1 MASSP
6 CKIFY
11 QQVSQILNEQKH
23 YEKLVNLFSI
33 QNSSTMYRE
42 LAHFGIQ
49 DILRACNQIVI
60 IPFNWIQFITQ
71 YWNLIMTLSHEES
84 NNIYLFI
91 FVAMNK
97 SSIDKRK
104 AILSSYNAL
113 FQSFLKIL
121 QDSDSLILP
130 LLFQLVKEFKFI
142 SKRADKLST
151 PFSNTSSIDDVD
163 EQDYPWT
170 TECTRLLQ
178 RALNICLNDRNEI
191 RTKKY
196 GVIFMSF
203 QLFSAYLYLQQQSL
217 CNMILKALQASELP
231 SIHSI
236 PKAHYILFHY
246 YLGRI
251 HLYEGRYASSQ
262 SAFLAAFRHCL
273 PNHISKKRHIL
284 DYLIPLQ
291 LLQGHCPT
299 PFLIEK
305 YSLHNPYQEI
315 VQAIHQGHLARYK
328 TVITNNESMFARRGT
343 LILFEKLIMY
353 VYRHL
358 IKHIVQIIDNH
369 KVSLDWFLIPS
380 LINMFDK
387 NQWSIDH
394 IECILCQLIDHQLIR
409 GYLNHEK
416 HYLVLS
422 QKDPFPFIKKLLE

>member
-1 MASSP
+1 MTSSP

-11 QQVSQILNEQKH
+11 QQIAEIVNKGQH
-23 YEKLVNLFSI
+23 YEKLVNLLSI
-33 QNSSTMYRE
+33 QNSSIMYRE
-42 LAHFGIQ
+42 LIHFGTQ
-49 DILRACNQIVI
+49 DMLRACNQIVT
-60 IPFNWIQFITQ
+60 IPSNWIQFITQ
-71 YWNLIMTLSHEES
+71 YWNMIIIFPQEES
-84 NNIYLFI
+84 NNMHLFI
-91 FVAMNK
+91 FSIMNK

-104 AILSSYNAL
+104 VILSSYNAL

-142 SKRADKLST
+142 SKKADKLST
-151 PFSNTSSIDDVD
+151 PFSNTSSVDNID

-170 TECTRLLQ
+170 TECARLLQ

-203 QLFSAYLYLQQQSL
+203 QLFSTYLYLQQQSL

-231 SIHSI
+231 PIHSI

-251 HLYEGRYASSQ
+251 HLYEGRYILSQ
-262 SAFLAAFRHCL
+262 SAFLVAFKHCL
-273 PNHISKKRHIL
+273 PDHMSKKRHIL

-291 LLQGHCPT
+291 LLHGHCPT
-299 PFLIEK
+299 SFLIDK
-305 YSLHNPYQEI
+305 YSMHNPYQEI
-315 VQAIHQGHLARYK
+315 VHAIHQGHLTRYK
-328 TVITNNESMFARRGT
+328 TAIINNEPMFASHGT

-358 IKHIVQIIDNH
+358 IKHVVQIIDNH
-369 KVSLDWFLIPS
+369 KISLEWFLVPS
-380 LINMFDK
+380 LINMLDK
-387 NQWSIDH
+387 NEWSIDH
-394 IECILCQLIDHQLIR
+394 IECILCQLIDHQLVR

-422 QKDPFPFIKKLLE
+422 QKDPFPFIKKLSE